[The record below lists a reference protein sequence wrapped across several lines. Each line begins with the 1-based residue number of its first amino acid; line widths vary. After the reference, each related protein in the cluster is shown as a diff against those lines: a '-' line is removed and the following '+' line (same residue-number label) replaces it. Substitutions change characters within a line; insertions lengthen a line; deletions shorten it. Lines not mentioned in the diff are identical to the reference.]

1 MINVTVCVHA
11 WDGSGK
17 IRSPTSSRCLAAGPS
32 ATGASAAVVHWL
44 FGFKF
49 GRQTQGGQCPYP
61 QALKWDVAAGIA
73 VGFLISLLVLDYS
86 PPNKIQWNFQKA
98 FGVE

>member
-1 MINVTVCVHA
+1 MTFYPAAYFPLDQVQPGLLQPWFIGYLGLNLAGRPRKVNA
-11 WDGSGK
+11 LFWDGY
-17 IRSPTSSRCLAAGPS
+17 
-32 ATGASAAVVHWL
+32 
-44 FGFKF
+44 
-49 GRQTQGGQCPYP
+49 PYP

-86 PPNKIQWNFQKA
+86 PPIKIQWNFQKA